1 MNYPLIS
8 LSPVGA
14 AQPALSHHRHSFP
27 TFLSSTASHTEPSSL
42 TPEVSHS
49 RPCLLHHRP
58 NLNLTGS
65 HSHSPSISLFR
76 PHSGCRGL
84 LSSPRPL
91 ASMSLQPSRPSRRAS
106 NIPTPCKIALMR
118 MLTVQPDL
126 ITDKEYAQLLRPSTA
141 N

>member
-8 LSPVGA
+8 LSA
-14 AQPALSHHRHSFP
+14 AQPALSHYRHSFP
-27 TFLSSTASHTEPSSL
+27 TSLSSTTLHTDPSSL

-58 NLNLTGS
+58 NLNLIAS
-65 HSHSPSISLFR
+65 HSYSPSISLFP

-84 LSSPRPL
+84 LSSPRPP

-106 NIPTPCKIALMR
+106 NISTPCKIEL
-118 MLTVQPDL
+118 
-126 ITDKEYAQLLRPSTA
+126 
-141 N
+141 